1 MKTAPR
7 FPRAFVPAL
16 VAAAATA
23 AADPPDLT
31 AAMVPLC
38 NPNASRWTASQPM
51 ARAATSLG
59 VCDGKIF
66 VSGGDWDDNLGPCP
80 IFAVDPYSGAYVK
93 EYESGTEAIDYFRIG
108 SDGSLYAPSVDPRE
122 GHVNECSVARRKP
135 DGTWTKLNAPNRWIR
150 YSSSENAAYG
160 THNWD
165 FAIWKGKI
173 FTAGYGLGVGTE
185 LATTRLSDATPQ
197 IKDAN
202 RTYASQYGGTFQQS
216 RRFYAFLPFEDD
228 LFCYPLNYAVFQAN
242 NFRVWDFEEWRF
254 DESASRFV
262 CQTNAA
268 ANVVPGLS
276 RSDMPFLGS
285 NVYSDRIQLWHPTA
299 FKGRVLYIAGIPEMT
314 TYPFVLYSATNQNH
328 SVRATR
334 VELGSGVVPFDVF
347 VRGDVV
353 SVLAAQ
359 YDGSAQKAINSVWES
374 TDGVSFAKKFTFSG
388 VQYANALAYCDGAY
402 YVAMGARQIVQNA
415 WTFTGTDEV
424 GAIYRIRDP
433 DFADAIA
440 VVAENAAVSVPEGG
454 SAVARFKLVAQPAA
468 AVTAAVRLSGGVPA
482 VSAEV
487 ASVTFT
493 PEDWDEWHEVPLSAA
508 EDDLDRVASASLVCG
523 AGNPA
528 ALRATAITVTP
539 VNNDV
544 RVADVPPD
552 GLVDIT
558 VPYGDFTSSSSVSIH
573 TDNPFNDDPSGT
585 NIANR
590 FLVQSNAATIAYD
603 FGNPATVN
611 GYGIHNFVPAGY
623 APAERAPHTW
633 TFQASNDGTTWTTLD
648 ERHLESGW
656 TAGEYRYYAVS
667 NETAYAQYRLAI
679 TDNNGNAYTQFARL
693 EFYGTGK
700 SVVGLTNPAAGALW
714 TNSAAHA
721 TYGANGAFD
730 GNRSDTNGRW
740 LATKADHMFVVY
752 KFNEATAV
760 NTLRV
765 WNGDVNRGCPSST
778 SRSPKAWTFYGSNDG
793 ETWTALDTRS
803 NETGWAS
810 ACEARDYSFDNDTA
824 YLYYKYDCTALNGAT
839 DYLQVWELEFYHFDD
854 VDTTPLLSTWS
865 TYVFVAKIDVG
876 AGAGGTDRVS
886 IAVQPIAATAFSR
899 EWDWAVADV
908 EANLVSGGTPVSYI
922 AFAGQYQTGNYEVAI
937 DQFKIATSLD
947 LVCDRAAPFVLTVAS
962 TDVFHAGD
970 MLP

>member
-16 VAAAATA
+16 VAVAATA

-31 AAMVPLC
+31 SAMEPLC
-38 NPNASRWTASQPM
+38 NPNASRWTASQPL
-51 ARAATSLG
+51 ARAATSIG

-122 GHVNECSVARRKP
+122 GHANECSVARRKP

-197 IKDAN
+197 INDAN

-314 TYPFVLYSATNQNH
+314 TYPFVLYSATNQDH

-353 SVLAAQ
+353 SVLA
-359 YDGSAQKAINSVWES
+359 
-374 TDGVSFAKKFTFSG
+374 
-388 VQYANALAYCDGAY
+388 
-402 YVAMGARQIVQNA
+402 
-415 WTFTGTDEV
+415 
-424 GAIYRIRDP
+424 
-433 DFADAIA
+433 
-440 VVAENAAVSVPEGG
+440 
-454 SAVARFKLVAQPAA
+454 
-468 AVTAAVRLSGGVPA
+468 
-482 VSAEV
+482 
-487 ASVTFT
+487 
-493 PEDWDEWHEVPLSAA
+493 
-508 EDDLDRVASASLVCG
+508 
-523 AGNPA
+523 
-528 ALRATAITVTP
+528 
-539 VNNDV
+539 
-544 RVADVPPD
+544 
-552 GLVDIT
+552 
-558 VPYGDFTSSSSVSIH
+558 
-573 TDNPFNDDPSGT
+573 
-585 NIANR
+585 
-590 FLVQSNAATIAYD
+590 
-603 FGNPATVN
+603 
-611 GYGIHNFVPAGY
+611 
-623 APAERAPHTW
+623 
-633 TFQASNDGTTWTTLD
+633 
-648 ERHLESGW
+648 
-656 TAGEYRYYAVS
+656 
-667 NETAYAQYRLAI
+667 
-679 TDNNGNAYTQFARL
+679 
-693 EFYGTGK
+693 
-700 SVVGLTNPAAGALW
+700 
-714 TNSAAHA
+714 
-721 TYGANGAFD
+721 
-730 GNRSDTNGRW
+730 
-740 LATKADHMFVVY
+740 
-752 KFNEATAV
+752 
-760 NTLRV
+760 
-765 WNGDVNRGCPSST
+765 
-778 SRSPKAWTFYGSNDG
+778 RSPKAWTFYGSNDG